1 MDFSSNKDYKV
12 ALKGTEIGLL
22 LPNWL
27 TSGIIFLVGI
37 ILLVVGISFTVSLI
51 KDKEFNRFIDVVK
64 QYGEVEYIG
73 SLLADIPKN
82 QYVKK
87 GELRIDKK
95 IFFYFFDGK
104 AQMFPTAYITSIQP
118 KRIVKNNNEKFFIDV
133 NFQNEIVEIET
144 SKKQLPLLMEEIT
157 LVLNT

>member
-22 LPNWL
+22 LLNWL
-27 TSGIIFLVGI
+27 TSGLIFLVGI

-51 KDKEFNRFIDVVK
+51 KAKEFNRLIDVVK

-87 GELRIDKK
+87 
-95 IFFYFFDGK
+95 
-104 AQMFPTAYITSIQP
+104 
-118 KRIVKNNNEKFFIDV
+118 V
-133 NFQNEIVEIET
+133 N
-144 SKKQLPLLMEEIT
+144 
-157 LVLNT
+157 